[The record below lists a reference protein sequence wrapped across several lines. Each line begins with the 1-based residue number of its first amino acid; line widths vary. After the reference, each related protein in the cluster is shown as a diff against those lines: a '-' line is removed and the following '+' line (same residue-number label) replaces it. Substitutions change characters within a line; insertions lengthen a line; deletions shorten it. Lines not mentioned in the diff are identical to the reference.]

1 MKLLPRAF
9 QVLCHSRLLLECQI
23 CFRLPAGGFERE
35 GQGRLRR
42 EPLPGLG
49 DLWDLQ
55 TFKFKVCGCWCILCQ
70 VLQFQFGDVG
80 SAAGAMQSAA
90 FQYLLTPTHVILV
103 SCGVTWLSCFSQRV
117 GLEGARY
124 AFLRLNTAT
133 LHFCSAR
140 ISGAEQSNGESK

>member
-80 SAAGAMQSAA
+80 SAAGAMQSACGLPVLANTNPCDTSFMWRHVA
-90 FQYLLTPTHVILV
+90 FVLQSKGRFGRREVCISSLKHRHASFLLR
-103 SCGVTWLSCFSQRV
+103 SDQWS
-117 GLEGARY
+117 
-124 AFLRLNTAT
+124 
-133 LHFCSAR
+133 
-140 ISGAEQSNGESK
+140 